1 MQYYNLETMQQQYL
15 ATMVLT
21 LNSVVHKRSNYATVQ
36 LRDSGSGSIPLS
48 LCLLCCIC
56 EMYLCICVFVFAA
69 TVQLR
74 VHEWAKC
81 LEAAYIGAGTGGMST
96 GDRGYQVKENQLN
109 QLSTQIINIFINSI
123 NYQLK

>member
-1 MQYYNLETMQQQYL
+1 ML
-15 ATMVLT
+15 LT

-36 LRDSGSGSIPLS
+36 LRVGGSGPIPLS
-48 LCLLCCIC
+48 LCILCCIC
-56 EMYLCICVFVFAA
+56 EMYLCICVFEFAA

-109 QLSTQIINIFINSI
+109 QLSTQIINKFINSI